1 MDLKELT
8 TKFNLFKDTFV
19 VFDVET
25 TGLSPKNDCLIEI
38 GAVKICEGKIVDSF
52 NELIDP
58 EISIPLK
65 ITEITHITNEMVK
78 GKPKTCEVVKRFL
91 KWTDNLPVIAHNARF
106 DVSFIK
112 VACYKYHLGMFK
124 NEVIDTMLMAR
135 TLHPEW
141 INHKL
146 DSLTTNLEVLWNEE
160 EHHRALYDAKGTAL
174 SFYKMCEEIEV
185 KIGS

>member
-1 MDLKELT
+1 MDIQKLA
-8 TKFNLFKDTFV
+8 TKFNLLKDTFV

-38 GAVKICEGKIVDSF
+38 GAVKICEGKIIDNF

-58 EISIPLK
+58 EIPIPLK
-65 ITEITHITNEMVK
+65 ITEITNITNEMVK
-78 GKPKTCEVVKRFL
+78 GKPKADEIVKCFL
-91 KWTDNLPVIAHNARF
+91 NWTNDLPVVAHNARF

-112 VACYKYHLGMFK
+112 VACYKYHLKMFN

-135 TLHPEW
+135 ILHPEW
-141 INHKL
+141 ENHKL
-146 DSLTTNLEVLWNEE
+146 SNLTNNLEVLWNEK
-160 EHHRALYDAKGTAL
+160 EHHRALYDASKTAL
-174 SFYKMCEEIEV
+174 SFYKMCEEIKV